1 LTKLGTIDCKKDGT
15 SMRKAEAMILKELID
30 YFISRL
36 HDDKLRQ
43 SICDSDDWYECDTMW
58 KAYNLVNRKSTIFKR
73 RDEEA
78 TKSNN
83 EAKAKLFDKVL
94 KGKFNSLAE
103 LQSFITQADAS
114 LKGQGLVPQ
123 IPQVP

>member
-1 LTKLGTIDCKKDGT
+1 
-15 SMRKAEAMILKELID
+15 
-30 YFISRL
+30 
-36 HDDKLRQ
+36 
-43 SICDSDDWYECDTMW
+43 MW

>member
-1 LTKLGTIDCKKDGT
+1 
-15 SMRKAEAMILKELID
+15 
-30 YFISRL
+30 
-36 HDDKLRQ
+36 
-43 SICDSDDWYECDTMW
+43 
-58 KAYNLVNRKSTIFKR
+58 LVNRKSTILKR
-73 RDEEA
+73 REEEA

-94 KGKFNSLAE
+94 KGKFNSPAK

-114 LKGQGLVPQ
+114 LKGQGPVPQIPQ